1 MSHLGVGDTGN
12 APIGKRLQELSF
24 TVQSIDCI
32 ACSLI
37 FRRHIGKI
45 GGVKEIKELPITNK
59 IIVVFDYTQIDEQT
73 LKQEIN
79 KISEKA
85 GFGGKLIFHRR

>member
-1 MSHLGVGDTGN
+1 MSHLGVEDSNALKGN
-12 APIGKRLQELSF
+12 RLQELSF

-32 ACSLI
+32 TCSLI
-37 FRRHIGKI
+37 FRRHLGKI

-59 IIVVFDYTQIDEQT
+59 IIIVFNDTQIERQA
-73 LKQEIN
+73 LKQEIE

-85 GFGGKLIFHRR
+85 GFGGKLIFHR